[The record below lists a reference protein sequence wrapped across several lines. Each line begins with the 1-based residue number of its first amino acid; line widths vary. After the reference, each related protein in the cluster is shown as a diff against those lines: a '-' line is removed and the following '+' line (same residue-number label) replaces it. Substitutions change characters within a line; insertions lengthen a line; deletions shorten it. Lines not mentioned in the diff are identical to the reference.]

1 MILYPFFGTQNSLAV
16 TTDMNFLF
24 VNVLQLYFKR
34 FLIFFLVLNY
44 FFIMYLNYVDMLVL
58 KINIKK

>member
-34 FLIFFLVLNY
+34 FLNFFLVLNY

>member
-34 FLIFFLVLNY
+34 FLNFFLVLNY
-44 FFIMYLNYVDMLVL
+44 FFIMYLNYVEMLVL